1 MAKNFQKPIDIY
13 AQWVY
18 NINRR
23 QGKLDSNISS
33 GLSAASK
40 PDKPKPIPI
49 PRKRKD
55 EKKMIEICLTNLGKY
70 NEGEL
75 IYSRLV
81 LPATTEEIYVAY
93 DEIGVADGT
102 MYEEAFISDYETDIN
117 GLSISEYASID
128 DLNELAEE
136 LENLSESE
144 LEVFGACL
152 DYGYAT
158 DEALKV
164 VQDGDY
170 MIYDG
175 CYSMADVA
183 ERYADET
190 GLLNSIP
197 DDLRYYFDFE
207 AYGRDM
213 DCSGQFIE
221 TDSGYI
227 EIFN

>member
-1 MAKNFQKPIDIY
+1 M
-13 AQWVY
+13 
-18 NINRR
+18 
-23 QGKLDSNISS
+23 
-33 GLSAASK
+33 
-40 PDKPKPIPI
+40 
-49 PRKRKD
+49 
-55 EKKMIEICLTNLGKY
+55 KMEICLTNLGKY

-81 LPATTEEIYVAY
+81 LPATTEEIYAAY
-93 DEIGVADGT
+93 DEIGVAENT
-102 MYEEAFISDYETDIN
+102 MYEETFISDYETDIN

-128 DLNELAEE
+128 ELNELAEE
-136 LENLSESE
+136 LSNLDEYE
-144 LEVFGACL
+144 LEAFGAML

-158 DEALKV
+158 DEALQK
-164 VQDGDY
+164 VQDY
-170 MIYDG
+170 EYRLYDG
-175 CYSMADVA
+175 CSTMADVA

-190 GLLNSIP
+190 GLLSSIP

-213 DCSGQFIE
+213 DHNGHFAE

>member
-1 MAKNFQKPIDIY
+1 
-13 AQWVY
+13 
-18 NINRR
+18 
-23 QGKLDSNISS
+23 
-33 GLSAASK
+33 
-40 PDKPKPIPI
+40 
-49 PRKRKD
+49 
-55 EKKMIEICLTNLGKY
+55 MIEICLTNLGKY

-81 LPATTEEIYVAY
+81 LPATTEEICAAY

-136 LENLSESE
+136 LEDFDEYE
-144 LEVFGACL
+144 LEAFGAML

-158 DEALKV
+158 DEALQK
-164 VQDGDY
+164 VQDGEY
-170 MIYDG
+170 MFYDG
-175 CYSMADVA
+175 CCSMAEVA
-183 ERYADET
+183 EQYADET

-197 DDLRYYFDFE
+197 DDLRCYFDFE
-207 AYGRDM
+207 AFGRDM
-213 DCSGQFIE
+213 DNNGHFIE

>member
-1 MAKNFQKPIDIY
+1 
-13 AQWVY
+13 
-18 NINRR
+18 
-23 QGKLDSNISS
+23 
-33 GLSAASK
+33 
-40 PDKPKPIPI
+40 
-49 PRKRKD
+49 
-55 EKKMIEICLTNLGKY
+55 MIELCLTNLGKY

-81 LPATTEEIYVAY
+81 LPATTEDIQAAY
-93 DEIGVADGT
+93 DEIGVAKNT

-117 GLSISEYASID
+117 GLSISEYASLD

-136 LENLSESE
+136 LSNFDEYE
-144 LEVFGACL
+144 LEAFGAML
-152 DYGYAT
+152 DAGLAT
-158 DEALKV
+158 DEALQK
-164 VQDGDY
+164 VQDNEY
-170 MIYDG
+170 RMYDG

-213 DCSGQFIE
+213 DINGHFIE

-227 EIFN
+227 EIYN

>member
-1 MAKNFQKPIDIY
+1 
-13 AQWVY
+13 
-18 NINRR
+18 
-23 QGKLDSNISS
+23 
-33 GLSAASK
+33 
-40 PDKPKPIPI
+40 
-49 PRKRKD
+49 
-55 EKKMIEICLTNLGKY
+55 MIELCLTNLGKY

-81 LPATTEEIYVAY
+81 LPATTEEIQAAY

-102 MYEEAFISDYETDIN
+102 IYEEAFISDYETDIN
-117 GLSISEYASID
+117 GLSISEYASLD

-136 LENLSESE
+136 LENFDECE
-144 LEVFGACL
+144 LDAFGAML

-158 DEALKV
+158 DEALKK

-170 MIYDG
+170 MYYSG
-175 CYSMADVA
+175 CYSMAEVA
-183 ERYADET
+183 EMYADET
-190 GLLNSIP
+190 GLLSNIP

-213 DCSGQFIE
+213 EINGHFIE

-227 EIFN
+227 EIYN